1 MKILDPTGQTSPRS
15 SVRLRSW
22 LPGNMLVGYRKLRL
36 GLLCMA
42 LSAFSVA
49 PALAALQFQA
59 IATGL
64 TNPIGITHAGDNS
77 GRLFITLQGGQ
88 IRIFDGVQVL
98 ATPFLDIQALI
109 GSGVGEQGLLGL
121 AFHPKYETNGFFYV
135 NYTNLK
141 GNTVVARYHVSAD
154 PNVADPASRRVI
166 LRQTQPFANHNGGQ
180 LQFGPDGFLYIGLG
194 DGGAGGDPGNRAQRL
209 NTLLGKILRI
219 DVNGRLPYRVPP
231 SNPFVGRPGAR
242 PEIWA
247 YGLRNPWRF
256 SFDRTTGNLF
266 IGDVGQNAFE
276 EIDFQR
282 ASSRGGENYG
292 WRRMEG
298 RHCFNPTAGC
308 GGGSLKLPIVE
319 YSHNLGCAVIGGY
332 VYRGSAIPQ
341 LRGRYLFGDFCS
353 GRIWGSRFVRGRGWT
368 RTLLQ
373 DTSALIAAFGEDQNG
388 ELYFT
393 DLGTGSVN
401 RITGFTP

>member
-1 MKILDPTGQTSPRS
+1 MERMEIEGTTKQTPLRS
-15 SVRLRSW
+15 SVKSCSW
-22 LPGNMLVGYRKLRL
+22 LVSNKVLWL
-36 GLLCMA
+36 GLLC
-42 LSAFSVA
+42 LVVSVA
-49 PALAALQFQA
+49 SAGPALAALQFQA

-88 IRIFDGVQVL
+88 IVIFDGAQVL
-98 ATPFLDIQALI
+98 ATPFLDIQSLI

-121 AFHPKYETNGFFYV
+121 AFHPNYETNGFFYV
-135 NYTNLK
+135 NYTNHK
-141 GNTVVARYHVSAD
+141 GNTVVARYHVSAA
-154 PNVADPASRRVI
+154 PNIANPASRRII

-194 DGGAGGDPGNRAQRL
+194 DGGSGGDPGNRAQRL
-209 NTLLGKILRI
+209 STLLGKILRI
-219 DVNGRLPYRVPP
+219 DVDGRRPYTIPP
-231 SNPFVGRPGAR
+231 SNPFVGTPRAR

-256 SFDRTTGNLF
+256 SFDRRTGNLF
-266 IGDVGQNAFE
+266 IGDVGQNLFE

-298 RHCFNPTAGC
+298 RHCFEPLVGC
-308 GGGSLKLPIVE
+308 NDGTLKLPIVV

-353 GRIWGSRFVRGRGWT
+353 GLIWGARFVRGRGWT
-368 RTLLQ
+368 RSMLQ
-373 DTSALIAAFGEDQNG
+373 DTNALIAAFGEDQNG

-401 RITGFTP
+401 QITGFIP